1 MGGIGCRR
9 GGRECCTG
17 RVDLG
22 LLAVRLGVGGVLMAH
37 GVRKLFGWFGGPGI
51 EGTAGWLESIGF
63 EPGRESAIASGLC
76 EAGGGALIAAGLATP
91 AAGAAAA
98 GGMVAA
104 AAVHWEHGLFNEEG
118 GFELPLVLGI
128 GAVGLGLTGAGSL
141 SLDEATGR
149 ALDKPW
155 IAAGAFIAA
164 AAAASTVVARR
175 NRTVAARSAAAEERT
190 RESAAADNRGGGGS

>member
-9 GGRECCTG
+9 GGRECCTD

-22 LLAVRLGVGGVLMAH
+22 LLVVRLGVGGVLMAH
-37 GVRKLFGWFGGPGI
+37 GVRKLFGWFGGAGI

-104 AAVHWEHGLFNEEG
+104 GAVHWEHGLFNEEG
-118 GFELPLVLGI
+118 GFELPLLLGI

-149 ALDKPW
+149 VLDKPW
-155 IAAGAFIAA
+155 IAAGAFVAM
-164 AAAASTVVARR
+164 AAAASTVVSRR
-175 NRTVAARSAAAEERT
+175 NRTVAARAGAAAERT
-190 RESAAADNRGGGGS
+190 REEESAHNRPGDGS